1 VTAVHDHDR
10 EVLLGAGIPTVVV
23 GVVAVVVGAVAA
35 GAKGALGA
43 ALALVVVLVFFGAGQ
58 LVVGRAFRT
67 SPQTAMNAALLV
79 YVVDLLLL
87 LVLVVLLKNA
97 TAVDSKVFG
106 LTVVACT
113 IAWTLFQFRALT
125 RLRILYVDPEHPR
138 GGPPDRT
145 T

>member
-1 VTAVHDHDR
+1 MHDHDR
-10 EVLLGAGIPTVVV
+10 EVLLGAGVPTVVV

-35 GAKGALGA
+35 GAAAALGA
-43 ALALVVVLVFFGAGQ
+43 ALALVVVLVFFGVGQ

-67 SPQTAMNAALLV
+67 SPQTAMNTALLV
-79 YVVDLLLL
+79 YVVDLFLLL
-87 LVLVVLLKNA
+87 GLVVVLKDA
-97 TAVDSKVFG
+97 TVVDTKAFG

-113 IAWTLFQFRALT
+113 LAWTLFQVRALT
-125 RLRILYVDPEHPR
+125 RLRILYADPEHPA